1 MATSPSSRANT
12 RYWCYTCN
20 AERPIYEAPDPTC
33 QRCNEQFVEE
43 IDSEDDPRQFLASG
57 QDALPEGDSQRGSPQ
72 DVFQLFASFTNPAGQ
87 EDPHGQEHDH
97 PHEGSPLAGGNAVNT
112 VLQNILGNMLNHLD
126 AQRPGGQTPGSEASP
141 TTGTGTSPADGN
153 NATDDQQQQQR
164 RRQPVVFYGGLL
176 DGSTQLRPINLGGDE
191 WQQRSQ
197 EDEHEQG
204 ATSAEDTGRSPRMN
218 NIHNLLQLISALT
231 GAPFD
236 AGFVGNPNDY
246 VFSQNA
252 LDNIITQLMEQT
264 SGRNAPP
271 PAPEDVINKL
281 PHRELTEK
289 ERESQ
294 TDCAVCK
301 EEFEIH
307 ETVTELPCA
316 HLFHDDCI
324 KPWLKVNGT
333 CPVCRRSLNS
343 ESSGDNPRHEEQDQ
357 ESTSRQENQPS
368 SASQDQSS
376 SQESSQPSSQPQS
389 QRPTTAESMP
399 FFTWFSSP
407 VQPNSGNSDN
417 ENGPSAS
424 PSAWPTSIP
433 GAFTWGPGGQSS
445 PSIRRPS
452 SHTPRPNSTQSPS
465 SNASQANNNDA
476 NDNNNNNTHDENH
489 DTMDLDLD

>member
-1 MATSPSSRANT
+1 M
-12 RYWCYTCN
+12 
-20 AERPIYEAPDPTC
+20 
-33 QRCNEQFVEE
+33 
-43 IDSEDDPRQFLASG
+43 
-57 QDALPEGDSQRGSPQ
+57 PEGDAQRGSPQ
-72 DVFQLFASFTNPAGQ
+72 DVFQLFASFTNPTGQ
-87 EDPHGQEHDH
+87 DDNHGQEHDH
-97 PHEGSPLAGGNAVNT
+97 PHEGGPGSPLTGGNAVNT

-126 AQRPGGQTPGSEASP
+126 ARGTTPGSEAP
-141 TTGTGTSPADGN
+141 PAAGAGTGATGTGAGTGTTLAEAAQ
-153 NATDDQQQQQR
+153 ATDDQQQR

-176 DGSTQLRPINLGGDE
+176 DGSSQLRPINLGGDE
-191 WQQRSQ
+191 WQPRSQ
-197 EDEHEQG
+197 EEEHEQG
-204 ATSAEDTGRSPRMN
+204 AAPTEDTGRSPRMN

-301 EEFEIH
+301 EDFEIH

-333 CPVCRRSLNS
+333 CPV
-343 ESSGDNPRHEEQDQ
+343 
-357 ESTSRQENQPS
+357 
-368 SASQDQSS
+368 
-376 SQESSQPSSQPQS
+376 
-389 QRPTTAESMP
+389 
-399 FFTWFSSP
+399 W
-407 VQPNSGNSDN
+407 
-417 ENGPSAS
+417 
-424 PSAWPTSIP
+424 
-433 GAFTWGPGGQSS
+433 
-445 PSIRRPS
+445 
-452 SHTPRPNSTQSPS
+452 
-465 SNASQANNNDA
+465 
-476 NDNNNNNTHDENH
+476 
-489 DTMDLDLD
+489 